1 MNKNK
6 FVSLFDERILKGVAH
21 RGLWDENNSEN
32 SMGAFKRAIEHN
44 IAIELDIHL
53 TKDNDLVV
61 IHDEDLKRLTGRDG
75 VVEDLTVKELK
86 ENYTLMDG
94 SLIPTFQELLDL
106 VNEQVPLVIE
116 LKVFRKNYKELAKKV
131 EEVLLKNMKDKKQY
145 TLISFDPR
153 SLLPLKKLGLAR
165 VLLVTHTH
173 LYVYNLFHFRFN
185 GFDIEDVLLE
195 QKRFQKLHKRK
206 FMNVWTIERDEQLKK
221 VAPYVDTV
229 TFQHLDP
236 KDVRKA
242 LEEK

>member
-1 MNKNK
+1 MKKEK
-6 FVSLFDERILKGVAH
+6 FLNLFDERVFKGVAH
-21 RGLWDENNSEN
+21 RGLWDESHSEN
-32 SMGAFKRAIEHN
+32 SMGAFKLAIEN
-44 IAIELDIHL
+44 NLAIELDIHL
-53 TKDNDLVV
+53 TKDNQLVV
-61 IHDEDLKRLTGRDG
+61 IHDEDLKRLTGKEG

-94 SLIPTFQELLDL
+94 SLIPTFDELLDL

-131 EEVLLKNMKDKKQY
+131 EEVLSKRMKDKKQY
-145 TLISFDPR
+145 SLISFDPR
-153 SLLPLKKLGLAR
+153 SLTPLKKLGVPR

-173 LYVYNLFHFRFN
+173 LYVYNLFHLRFD

-195 QKRFQKLHKRK
+195 QKRFAKLHKHK
-206 FMNVWTIERDEQLKK
+206 FINVWTIEKEDQLNK

-236 KDVRKA
+236 KVVAKA
-242 LEEK
+242 LEK